1 MDNSGNILY
10 TNAVKMVEPIS
21 GEFAIVDEPVNF
33 EGEVGEMAVF
43 TVNATGVASYQ
54 WEYSANNGTSWGVTG
69 VSGNKTASI
78 SVEITAA
85 RYKNLYR
92 CKLMDNSGNELYTVA
107 VKMVNPKIELD
118 GVTYARLTDSE
129 LVVVS
134 YTGTDA
140 TIVIPETIEGM
151 TVTKIGEGAFEGNT
165 TLQSI
170 TLPDTITIIGAR
182 AFKGCTSLREM
193 K

>member
-1 MDNSGNILY
+1 
-10 TNAVKMVEPIS
+10 
-21 GEFAIVDEPVNF
+21 
-33 EGEVGEMAVF
+33 
-43 TVNATGVASYQ
+43 
-54 WEYSANNGTSWGVTG
+54 
-69 VSGNKTASI
+69 
-78 SVEITAA
+78 
-85 RYKNLYR
+85 
-92 CKLMDNSGNELYTVA
+92 MDNSGNELYTVA